1 MNAHKTILM
10 VSGIS
15 AIAIA
20 AALVAVGCSSDN
32 GGTPTIDAGGGAD
45 STASSSGSSSSGSSS
60 GSGSSGSSGGSS
72 SSGSSSGSSSS
83 GGDAGAGA
91 CAPDGGSAFNPCPYA
106 GTITCLPYNNAE
118 AGVPSPL
125 PTM

>member
-1 MNAHKTILM
+1 MNAHNTILM
-10 VSGIS
+10 VTGIS

-45 STASSSGSSSSGSSS
+45 STASSSGSSSSGSS
-60 GSGSSGSSGGSS
+60 
-72 SSGSSSGSSSS
+72 
-83 GGDAGAGA
+83 GGDAGTGA